1 MKTLSIICSLANT
14 SDDKSSKN
22 IHQPINIMYNS
33 LYMLNLSHKKTKA
46 IARLDVHIYKA
57 YECKHINEHKY
68 MYICTW
74 IQTYIHVFVCVHCVL
89 FCVFEAKSNTTR
101 NTAPMRRC
109 FSR

>member
-46 IARLDVHIYKA
+46 IATLDVQIYKA
-57 YECKHINEHKY
+57 YECKHINDDEKN
-68 MYICTW
+68 MRLKDICDT
-74 IQTYIHVFVCVHCVL
+74 IHDIHEINKKNNLYKL
-89 FCVFEAKSNTTR
+89 FDDEIISIN
-101 NTAPMRRC
+101 
-109 FSR
+109 